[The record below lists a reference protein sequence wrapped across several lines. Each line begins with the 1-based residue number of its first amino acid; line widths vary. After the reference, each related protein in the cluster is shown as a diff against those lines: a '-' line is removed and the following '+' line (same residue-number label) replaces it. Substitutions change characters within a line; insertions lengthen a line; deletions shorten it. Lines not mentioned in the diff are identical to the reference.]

1 MLAVKRA
8 TDQSPSMTAP
18 STAASDFESRARA
31 LIADYP
37 DRLPLRA
44 AAFIVTLYGDVVVPR
59 GGTLWIGNVIEACA
73 EVGISETLVRTAVSR
88 LVAAGRLTGSKAGR
102 RSFYSLTPAARDEF
116 ERAAEILYA
125 GPDEAETDDWTV
137 VMAAGADGRTAVE
150 ALARQGFG
158 LAAPGVALRPGD
170 TAPTTADAAPGL
182 LVFQA
187 RLTGTTSGET
197 LRDLAAAAWDLP
209 ALAAEYD
216 GFVALFGPVAAALD
230 DAGPG
235 RLDGALALAVRLLL
249 VHAFRRTALRD
260 PRLPATALPA
270 EWSGRTARRLFGT
283 VYRALSPDADDHVAR
298 RFVDGDG
305 PVAVDAE
312 RLRRR
317 LRNLSETGDRPIG
330 RMAS

>member
-1 MLAVKRA
+1 M
-8 TDQSPSMTAP
+8 S
-18 STAASDFESRARA
+18 AASDFEHRARA

-73 EVGISETLVRTAVSR
+73 EVGVSETLVRTAVSR

-102 RSFYSLTPAARDEF
+102 RSFYSLTPSARQEF

-125 GPDEAETDDWTV
+125 GPADTVADNWTV
-137 VMAAGADGRTAVE
+137 VMAAGGDARPAVE
-150 ALARQGFG
+150 ALAKQGFG
-158 LAAPGVALRPGD
+158 LAAPGVALRPGG
-170 TAPTTADAAPGL
+170 AAPATEQGPAGL

-187 RLTGTTSGET
+187 RLAGTTSEET
-197 LRDLAAAAWDLP
+197 LRDLASTAWDLS

-216 GFVALFGPVAAALD
+216 AFVALFAPIAAAL
-230 DAGPG
+230 GNGRRG

-249 VHAFRRTALRD
+249 VHAYRRTALRD
-260 PRLPATALPA
+260 PRLPAAALPA
-270 EWSGRTARRLFGT
+270 GWSGRAACRLFGA
-283 VYRALSPDADDHVAR
+283 VYRALSPDADDHVAG

-305 PVAVDAE
+305 PLGTDAE

-317 LRNLSETGDRPIG
+317 LRKLSAADDAAAG